1 MRRTRLSLGLL
12 LLAACSSGNTPVTE
26 PSSAPPTASVTAEP
40 VATAEPT
47 ATATA
52 EPVVDA
58 PPVSTERPPSGRPPV
73 SYEKADKITET
84 VGASPVVNFVLKS
97 ENARF
102 KVPEWALSEGV
113 LLTFLVDKKATKKA
127 KGGAGSVF
135 RLQAQNPP
143 AETYSTVVSAGP
155 KFELK
160 LPTAKVGSPNL
171 AIGTPKKDEKGRDI
185 VEWKVIA
192 PKAVADG
199 FATFEL
205 TEFTDTM
212 FQITSEAPS
221 P

>member
-1 MRRTRLSLGLL
+1 MRQSSLALGLF
-12 LLAACSSGNTPVTE
+12 LLAACSSGNAPVTE
-26 PSSAPPTASVTAEP
+26 PSQAPPTASVTAEP
-40 VATAEPT
+40 VVTAAPT
-47 ATATA
+47 VSASA
-52 EPVVDA
+52 EPVVEA
-58 PPVSTERPPSGRPPV
+58 PPVSTERAPSGRPPV

-102 KVPEWALSEGV
+102 KVPEWALNEGL
-113 LLTFLVDKKATKKA
+113 LLTFLVDKKAMKKA

-155 KFELK
+155 KFELR

-171 AIGTPKKDEKGRDI
+171 AIGTPKKDDKGRDI
-185 VEWKVIA
+185 IEWKVIA

-205 TEFTDTM
+205 TEFTDTLL
-212 FQITSEAPS
+212 QITSEAPS

>member
-1 MRRTRLSLGLL
+1 MRRNSLSLGLL
-12 LLAACSSGNTPVTE
+12 LLAACSSGKTPVTE
-26 PSSAPPTASVTAEP
+26 PSSAPPTVTAEP
-40 VATAEPT
+40 VVTAEPIPT
-47 ATATA
+47 TSATA
-52 EPVVDA
+52 EPVVET
-58 PPVSTERPPSGRPPV
+58 PPASTERPPSGRPPV

-84 VGASPVVNFVLKS
+84 VGASPVVNFILKS

-102 KVPEWALSEGV
+102 KVPEWALNEGV

-127 KGGAGSVF
+127 KGGAGPVF

-143 AETYSTVVSAGP
+143 AESYSTVVSAGP

-171 AIGTPKKDEKGRDI
+171 AIGTPKKDDKGRDI

-212 FQITSEAPS
+212 LQITSEGPT